1 MTETER
7 RQGAGPV
14 AVGFG
19 RLSVPLSCPG
29 ALQANQSPQYVLA
42 HPYLVN
48 PWISDRFGGFPGL
61 TRRIVRRCVTVMT
74 SLCSS
79 NSSAELVPFSVW
91 AEPRTAGGYG
101 TLRLAIQTAESPPS
115 PADSHWISVF
125 SSESCTARGPGGVWK
140 RTAPR
145 PPWSRLAGRAGNAS
159 SETRYRAIPQRRAWR
174 EMVVALGPWP
184 RGRGSRRSEPGDPA
198 ARMGQ
203 RSTTADAPP
212 SPARV

>member
-1 MTETER
+1 MLNFKLQWSLCCRNLLSAENDYHELADSGHQHANRRFPSFSFRRCVWPGHQPNCIFHHKLKLQMTETER

-125 SSESCTARGPGGVWK
+125 SSESCTARGPG
-140 RTAPR
+140 
-145 PPWSRLAGRAGNAS
+145 
-159 SETRYRAIPQRRAWR
+159 AWF
-174 EMVVALGPWP
+174 
-184 RGRGSRRSEPGDPA
+184 
-198 ARMGQ
+198 
-203 RSTTADAPP
+203 
-212 SPARV
+212 

>member
-1 MTETER
+1 ML
-7 RQGAGPV
+7 G
-14 AVGFG
+14 GFG

-145 PPWSRLAGRAGNAS
+145 PPWSRLAGRAGDRMRMPAS
-159 SETRYRAIPQRRAWR
+159 SETHCLPLRPPAPSDSAAEASLERNGRRT
-174 EMVVALGPWP
+174 WP
-184 RGRGSRRSEPGDPA
+184 LA
-198 ARMGQ
+198 AR
-203 RSTTADAPP
+203 SWKPP
-212 SPARV
+212 F